1 MRTVV
6 IGATFMDVKGFPYG
20 RYAAAGTN
28 IGEVCMTHGGVCRN
42 VCEDFANQGVP
53 TSFVSMTDRSAF
65 GGEIRAHLGA
75 LGVDLRHMIFAERG
89 LGVWL
94 AILNERG
101 ELSGSISQQPDFAPL
116 EAYLRDH
123 GEEIVSGADS
133 VVLEIDMNER
143 IARTALDLA
152 ARLGKDVYVVVGNM
166 GVVLRRPELLR
177 GVRCFI
183 CNDIEAGRL
192 FGGDGFATPDEAL
205 RALPE
210 CARRLGLRAAVV
222 TFGPRGA
229 AYFDAETG
237 ESGRCPAAP
246 AEMVD
251 STGAGDA
258 FFAGTVM
265 ALGRGY
271 SLGGAVR
278 VGARLAAETIA
289 CAKSSCPRVEGLF
302 GARE

>member
-1 MRTVV
+1 MQTVI
-6 IGATFMDVKGFPYG
+6 IGATFMDVKGFSRD
-20 RYAAAGTN
+20 RYVPAGTN

-53 TSFVSMTDRSAF
+53 TAFVSMTDRSAF
-65 GGEIRAHLGA
+65 GGEIRDHLAA
-75 LGVDLRHMIFAERG
+75 LRVDLRHMIFAERG
-89 LGVWL
+89 LGIWL

-101 ELSGSISQQPDFAPL
+101 ELSGSVSQQPNFLPL
-116 EAYLRDH
+116 EDYLRDH
-123 GEEIVSGADS
+123 GEEIVAGADS

-143 IARTALDLA
+143 IARTVLDIA

-166 GVVLRRPELLR
+166 GVILRYPELLR

-183 CNDIEAGRL
+183 CNEIEAQRL
-192 FGGDGFATPDEAL
+192 FGSAAFSGQPEDVL

-210 CARRLGLRAAVV
+210 GVQRLGLRAAVV
-222 TFGPRGA
+222 TMGPRGA
-229 AYFDAETG
+229 VYCDGAGG
-237 ESGRCPAAP
+237 ECGFCPAQP

-265 ALGRGY
+265 ALSRGFA
-271 SLGGAVR
+271 LRRAVC
-278 VGARLAAETIA
+278 VGTRLAAATIA
-289 CAKSSCPRVEGLF
+289 CAESSAPKLAGLLD
-302 GARE
+302 G